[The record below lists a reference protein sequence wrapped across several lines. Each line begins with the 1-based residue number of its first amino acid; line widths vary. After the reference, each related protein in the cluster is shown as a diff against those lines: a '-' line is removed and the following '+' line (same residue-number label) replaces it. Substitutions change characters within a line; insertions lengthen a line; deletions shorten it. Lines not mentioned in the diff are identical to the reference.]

1 MKKNSPHYNALES
14 WLGEATEWEHLTHLK
29 TCIWMIMALT

>member
-14 WLGEATEWEHLTHLK
+14 WLGEAIEWEHLTHLK